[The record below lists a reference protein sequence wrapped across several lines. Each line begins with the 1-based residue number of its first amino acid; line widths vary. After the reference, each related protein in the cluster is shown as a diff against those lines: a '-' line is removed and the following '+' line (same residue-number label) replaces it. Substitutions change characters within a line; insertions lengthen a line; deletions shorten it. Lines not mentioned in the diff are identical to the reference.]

1 MPIFTFGPNAHDMK
15 KDLTIF
21 YADDDVDDLE
31 FFSEVAGS
39 IDDGITVSK
48 HDSGQRLIDALH
60 NPPPSPHIIFLD
72 LNMPGRNGFE
82 ILQELKTTAHLKE
95 IPVVVFSTSSDEQN
109 INRSRQLGAN
119 FYLPKLSSY
128 EDFKKSIEHT
138 LTIDWNNF
146 DTNGSSFLYSA

>member
-1 MPIFTFGPNAHDMK
+1 
-15 KDLTIF
+15 
-21 YADDDVDDLE
+21 
-31 FFSEVAGS
+31 
-39 IDDGITVSK
+39 
-48 HDSGQRLIDALH
+48 
-60 NPPPSPHIIFLD
+60 
-72 LNMPGRNGFE
+72 MPGRNGFE